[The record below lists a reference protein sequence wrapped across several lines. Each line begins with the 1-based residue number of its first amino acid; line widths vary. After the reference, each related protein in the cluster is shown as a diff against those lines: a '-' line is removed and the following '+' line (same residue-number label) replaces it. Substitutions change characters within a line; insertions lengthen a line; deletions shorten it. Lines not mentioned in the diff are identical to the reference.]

1 MQVMKGLY
9 LVLGQ
14 WRYPLNIEWR
24 DSAKSVKRRGK
35 SDGASS
41 VLLCC
46 THSYFCIC
54 LVVPYVSLMLYVFE
68 DD

>member
-46 THSYFCIC
+46 THSYSAS
-54 LVVPYVSLMLYVFE
+54 V
-68 DD
+68 